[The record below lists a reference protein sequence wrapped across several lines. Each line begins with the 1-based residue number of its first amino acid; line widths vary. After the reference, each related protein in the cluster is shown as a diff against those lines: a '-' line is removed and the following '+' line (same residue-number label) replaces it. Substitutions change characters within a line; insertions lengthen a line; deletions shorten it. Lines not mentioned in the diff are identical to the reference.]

1 MTAEPTAAGAALDAA
16 RDRAEPALLSV
27 RGLEREERGRGH
39 TGWRLGPIDLDV
51 RAGECLALVG
61 PNGAGKTT
69 LLRCLAGLRAPSR
82 GEIRHRGRSFAGLS
96 RRELARR
103 IAYVP
108 QVRPASVPLSVREAV
123 GLGRYPHL
131 SRFQLAPGA
140 ADHRAVERALA
151 AAGIEALADRPLD
164 ELSGGER
171 QMAWIAAALAQEAEV
186 LILDEPTTHL
196 DPRHQRD
203 VARLLRRL
211 HAEGGATVLF
221 ATHDLE
227 LAGLLGDRVLALRA
241 GRIAALAP
249 PREVLA
255 AESLAALFDAPFSPS
270 ADGRA
275 ARLSLAT

>member
-1 MTAEPTAAGAALDAA
+1 MND
-16 RDRAEPALLSV
+16 PAILSAHGLV
-27 RGLEREERGRGH
+27 RQERGRGSS
-39 TGWRLGPIDLDV
+39 GWTLGPLDLEV
-51 RAGECLALVG
+51 SVGECLAIVG

-69 LLRCLAGLRAPSR
+69 LLRCLAGLREPTA
-82 GEIRHRGRSFAGLS
+82 GEVAHRGRRFADLS

-123 GLGRYPHL
+123 ELGRYPHL
-131 SRFQLAPGA
+131 SRFQLAPSA
-140 ADHRAVERALA
+140 TDHRAIDRALA
-151 AAGIEALADRPLD
+151 AAGIEAFAERPLD

-203 VARLLRRL
+203 VAGLLHRL
-211 HAEGGATVLF
+211 HREGGATVLL

-227 LAGLLGDRVLALRA
+227 LAGLLGDRVLALRS
-241 GRIAALAP
+241 GRIASLGP
-249 PREVLA
+249 PSEVLA
-255 AESLAALFDAPFSPS
+255 ADSLADLFDAPFR
-270 ADGRA
+270 AGLDGGT
-275 ARLSLAT
+275 ARLSLAP

>member
-1 MTAEPTAAGAALDAA
+1 MTSEP
-16 RDRAEPALLSV
+16 PVLSA
-27 RGLEREERGRGH
+27 RGLVREEWGRGNASW
-39 TGWRLGPIDLDV
+39 TLGPLDLEV
-51 RAGECLALVG
+51 VAGECLGVVG

-69 LLRCLAGLRAPSR
+69 LLRCLAGLRKPSR
-82 GEIRHRGRSFAGLS
+82 GALAHRGRNFAELS

-123 GLGRYPHL
+123 ELGRYPHL
-131 SRFQLAPGA
+131 SPFQLAPSA
-140 ADHRAVERALA
+140 ADHRAVDQALA
-151 AAGIEALADRPLD
+151 AAGIESFAERPLD

-203 VARLLRRL
+203 VAGLLHRL
-211 HAEGGATVLF
+211 HREGGATILL

-227 LAGLLGDRVLALRA
+227 LAGLLGDRVLALAA
-241 GRIAALAP
+241 GRIFALGEP
-249 PREVLA
+249 SEVLA
-255 AESLAALFDAPFSPS
+255 ADSLAALFDAPFR
-270 ADGRA
+270 AEGQGRA
-275 ARLSLAT
+275 ARLALAP

>member
-1 MTAEPTAAGAALDAA
+1 MTDP
-16 RDRAEPALLSV
+16 PVLSA
-27 RGLEREERGRGH
+27 RGLVRQERGRGNA
-39 TGWRLGPIDLDV
+39 GWTLGPLDLEIL
-51 RAGECLALVG
+51 AGECLALVG

-69 LLRCLAGLRAPSR
+69 LLRCLAGLRSPSR
-82 GEIRHRGRSFAGLS
+82 GEVAHRGRSFAGLS
-96 RRELARR
+96 RRDLARR

-108 QVRPASVPLSVREAV
+108 QVRPASVPLTVREAV
-123 GLGRYPHL
+123 ELGRYPHL
-131 SRFQLAPGA
+131 SRFQLAPSA
-140 ADHRAVERALA
+140 ADHRAVDAALA
-151 AAGIEALADRPLD
+151 AAGIEAFSDRPLD

-203 VARLLRRL
+203 VAGLLHRL
-211 HAEGGATVLF
+211 HRECGATVLL
-221 ATHDLE
+221 ATHDLD

-241 GRIAALAP
+241 GRIAALGS

-255 AESLAALFDAPFSPS
+255 ADSLAGLFDAPFRAE

-275 ARLSLAT
+275 ARLSLAP